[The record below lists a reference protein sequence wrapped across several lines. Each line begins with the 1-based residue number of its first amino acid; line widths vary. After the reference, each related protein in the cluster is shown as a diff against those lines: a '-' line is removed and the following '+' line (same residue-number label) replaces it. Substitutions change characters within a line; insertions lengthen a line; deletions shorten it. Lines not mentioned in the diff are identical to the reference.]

1 MAVFQADRLLVEA
14 GISDNGGRNLRI
26 IRLDDAN
33 SIFREVL
40 IPQVE
45 GVSIHHPLDH
55 RRVQQAQPVSR
66 TWNLISHT
74 GTTHGE
80 QQSPIL
86 NIVPSVKRET

>member
-1 MAVFQADRLLVEA
+1 MTVLQPDRLFVEA
-14 GISDNGGRNLRI
+14 GFSDDGGRDLCI
-26 IRLDDAN
+26 ICLDNAN
-33 SIFREVL
+33 SIFCEVL

-74 GTTHGE
+74 ETTHGE
-80 QQSPIL
+80 QRSPTV
-86 NIVPSVKRET
+86 NTVPSVKRET